1 MMETMPTTKKVVM
14 GCSLGS
20 QETYLRE
27 TMLKMNAMAMERCL
41 GLMDP
46 FTRDSGRKVFNM
58 DTER

>member
-1 MMETMPTTKKVVM
+1 MTKKVVM
-14 GCSLGS
+14 GCSPGS